1 MSIGNI
7 KDFGLYIRHAAAGGL
22 AATKW
27 SLAYSLGV
35 LGRHFHSYE
44 RWFAAAA
51 VPVGETHVADR
62 IGPLAVTP
70 FQPDAGDSDW
80 GPWLQVLGSTDLPV
94 MPDRVYFDP
103 HRIDII
109 DTERLNEIHFLQIA
123 FGETGAAALA
133 AGTYTEH
140 VFKSAGGAPN
150 ETPPVVI
157 QTRRQPVDTKVWV
170 RVMVPGQNT
179 GWVKFFYGIHEY
191 EG

>member
-35 LGRHFHSYE
+35 LGRHFHSWE
-44 RWFAAAA
+44 RWMAAAA

-62 IGPLAVTP
+62 ISDSQTP
-70 FQPDAGDSDW
+70 FQIDGGNDAW
-80 GPWLQVLGSTDLPV
+80 GAWTQILGSTDLPV
-94 MPDRVYFDP
+94 IVGREYFDP
-103 HRIDII
+103 HEMLVVDIQ
-109 DTERLNEIHFLQIA
+109 RNNVIHMIQIA

-133 AGTYTEH
+133 AGDYTEL
-140 VFKSAGGAPN
+140 VMKSSGVSTEAFP
-150 ETPPVVI
+150 I
-157 QTRRQPVDTKVWV
+157 RLQTRRKSVETKVWA
-170 RVMVPGQNT
+170 RVWAVGQVSGT
-179 GWVKFFYGIHEY
+179 LDFFYGIHEY